1 MALEETDVIN
11 HGRLA
16 DIWFIGKVINLGF
29 TSGMGL
35 GAQGRG
41 VWRSV
46 KDKLHF
52 LITLY
57 STPKLVC

>member
-1 MALEETDVIN
+1 MIN

-16 DIWFIGKVINLGF
+16 DIWFIEKVINLGF

-35 GAQGRG
+35 GGQCRG
-41 VWRSV
+41 VWHNV